1 MNNHKDLEVWKKSID
16 FVDSILLAYQKLKR
30 YEVITFDKKLSK
42 LLNWWVETSE
52 IFKLSSWTWEWTCHP
67 EFISGSK
74 KQDAETSSA
83 WQKIKDCHSGLSLP
97 AVAGSGIYKN

>member
-42 LLNWWVETSE
+42 LLN
-52 IFKLSSWTWEWTCHP
+52 
-67 EFISGSK
+67 
-74 KQDAETSSA
+74 
-83 WQKIKDCHSGLSLP
+83 
-97 AVAGSGIYKN
+97 